1 MGEQERDMN
10 FEEQI
15 ISLDRVLQ
23 VLREEENVEVLLE
36 TILSYLQNLFDYR
49 VIWIGLYDRVDHRLF
64 GKGGIAPGDNSLL
77 KQRFTLNPGD
87 LLEQVVIQLQPVS
100 VADLREEAR
109 AGEWRKAAVTLNI
122 QGTTIFP
129 LRYKDRCY
137 GVVLLG
143 AEACGAFPKAQEK
156 AVMNLVFAELATTL
170 HQIEVDWQRQ
180 QTRRPEEPLLMLIS
194 ELGKIRSLDQCLQ
207 AIVEQTH
214 QFIDPARTNV
224 YWFERERRYFWR
236 RVSNRQVAPGLTAG
250 NRPASGITVQDLG
263 GFYQALVNEQIVWIG
278 ESHSSL
284 RSQVTGRLM
293 KQIRARSLLAAPIV
307 LEKEL
312 LGFLAVEANEP
323 RIWQEDEKSYLRG
336 AAQLVALT
344 APLSE
349 MEDQMR
355 QVEVDRELTTGVAHA
370 IYSVADWLKTL
381 KVTSEKLCDRLN
393 AEHFLLVRRD
403 PDRGYFEILW
413 QNQLPHRRKLTS
425 PLKAVN
431 VSEIQLLE
439 ESEVAIAIENWEED
453 KRLATWRDS
462 LGDLGVRSLLVCSTG
477 KKAGFEPE
485 REPENEGELSTILMQ
500 DSTIKH
506 KNSAKGLVVIGHNAA
521 RTWNRSERELIAIA
535 SQQLGLSL
543 HQWELQQEIQ
553 SQHKFYQTLESGL
566 AILQQAHSSQGQH
579 QLSEGKLI
587 PGENLILQQ
596 LEHNFTQHIAESVGC
611 PLVALLT
618 WIPGVG
624 ECRISASAV
633 ASPLFALNADVEI
646 AKTDFLIQQTLKADG
661 LLYLNM
667 SDLPLP
673 TKRWLRSPGIGK
685 IMAIALR
692 TAPEYEPT
700 GIVLAADS
708 QSSRWPEMSL
718 DLLSVLSAQLAWS
731 RRYLT
736 VQTILELRREEL
748 EWLNWYKQRRL
759 EELYRTVG
767 TGIKQLGE
775 LSQSVP
781 GLKGEQKDTLTTLRY
796 QQLLRQIGNAL
807 ASTNILLKQEQ
818 WQLRNTIEI
827 ISAANL
833 IRRSLERV
841 DSLVK
846 QFQIQLQVYRENK
859 DSQPSGQV
867 LSIRGDSIKLELVVY
882 ELLLIACH
890 RSGSGGKIEI
900 RCKPLDEKWLELAI
914 LDNGK
919 IDPQLIIDFNNGA
932 PLDILVPSTLDK
944 PPGQHLIIC
953 QRVVQQME
961 GNLSIEQ
968 LDDGMIVSRLVLPL
982 GSDLN
987 PGKE

>member
-1 MGEQERDMN
+1 MGEKKMSIN
-10 FEEQI
+10 FEEEI
-15 ISLDRVLQ
+15 ISLEQVLQ
-23 VLREEENVEVLLE
+23 IIREEDNVDILLE
-36 TILSYLQNLFDYR
+36 TTLNYLQRLFNYR

-64 GKGGIAPGDNSLL
+64 GKGGVTPGDNSLL

-100 VADLREEAR
+100 VADLREETR
-109 AGEWRKAAVTLNI
+109 AGEWRKAAAILNI

-143 AEACGAFPKAQEK
+143 TEVSGAFPKAGEK
-156 AVMNLVFAELATTL
+156 AQMNLIFGELATTL

-194 ELGKIRSLDQCLQ
+194 QLGKIRSLDQCLE
-207 AIVEQTH
+207 AVVEETH
-214 QFIDPARTNV
+214 QFIDPTRTNV

-250 NRPASGITVQDLG
+250 NRPSSGITVQDLG
-263 GFYQALVNEQIVWIG
+263 GFYEALVNEQIVWIG

-336 AAQLVALT
+336 AAQLVGLT
-344 APLSE
+344 APLSQ

-355 QVEVDRELTTGVAHA
+355 QSEIDRDLTTGVARP
-370 IYSVADWLKTL
+370 IYNHADWLEML
-381 KVTSEKLCDRLN
+381 RVTSKKLCDRLK
-393 AEHFLLVRRD
+393 AEVFLLLRRD
-403 PDRGYFEILW
+403 PDRDRFEIIW
-413 QNQLPHRRKLTS
+413 QNQLPNRRKLAS
-425 PLKAVN
+425 PLKALN
-431 VSEIQLLE
+431 TLEIKMLE
-439 ESEVAIAIENWEED
+439 ENSALMVIENWEED
-453 KRLATWRDS
+453 QRLTAWRDS
-462 LGDLGVRSLLVCSTG
+462 LADLGVRSLLVCST
-477 KKAGFEPE
+477 E
-485 REPENEGELSTILMQ
+485 RKGEENLSREEDPDFLGEDDATLLTPNSPLNHNNY
-500 DSTIKH
+500 KH
-506 KNSAKGLVVIGHNAA
+506 SLVVIGHDAA
-521 RTWNRSERELIAIA
+521 RTWHRTEQELMAIV
-535 SQQLGLSL
+535 SQQIGLSL
-543 HQWELQQEIQ
+543 HQWNLQQEIQ
-553 SQHKFYQTLESGL
+553 NQHKFYQTLESGL
-566 AILQQAHSSQGQH
+566 AILQQAHSNQAVY
-579 QLSEGKLI
+579 QLSEGQLI
-587 PGENLILQQ
+587 PGENLILKQ
-596 LEHNFTQHIAESVGC
+596 LENNFTQHIAQSVGC

-618 WIPGVG
+618 WTPGSG
-624 ECRISASAV
+624 ECRITASAV
-633 ASPLFALNADVEI
+633 ATPLFALNADVVI
-646 AKTDFLIQQTLKADG
+646 PVKNDFLIQQALKADG

-700 GIVLAADS
+700 GIVLAADA

-718 DLLSVLSAQLAWS
+718 DLLSILSAQLAWS

-736 VQTILELRREEL
+736 VQTMLELRREEL

-767 TGIKQLGE
+767 SGVKQLGE

-781 GLKGEQKDTLTTLRY
+781 GLKSTQKDTLITLRY

-807 ASTNILLKQEQ
+807 ASTNLLLKQEQ
-818 WQLRNTIEI
+818 WRLHNTVEI

-867 LSIRGDSIKLELVVY
+867 LSICGDSIKLELVVY

-890 RSGSGGKIEI
+890 RSGAGGKIEI
-900 RCKPLDEKWLELAI
+900 HCKPLDEKWLELAI
-914 LDNGK
+914 TDNGS
-919 IDPQLIIDFNNGA
+919 IDPQLVVEFNNGA

-982 GSDLN
+982 GS
-987 PGKE
+987 

>member
-1 MGEQERDMN
+1 MGEQEKSMN
-10 FEEQI
+10 FEEEI
-15 ISLDRVLQ
+15 INLEQVLQ
-23 VLREEENVEVLLE
+23 VLQEEENVDILLE
-36 TILSYLQNLFDYR
+36 TTINYLQRLFNYR

-64 GKGGIAPGDNSLL
+64 GKGGITPGDNSLL
-77 KQRFTLNPGD
+77 KQRFILNPGD

-100 VADLREEAR
+100 VADLRAEAR
-109 AGEWRKAAVTLNI
+109 AGEWRKAAGILNI

-143 AEACGAFPKAQEK
+143 TEICGAFPKAGEK
-156 AVMNLVFAELATTL
+156 AQMNLIFAALATTL
-170 HQIEVDWQRQ
+170 HQIEADWQRQ
-180 QTRRPEEPLLMLIS
+180 QARKPEEPLLMLIS
-194 ELGKIRSLDQCLQ
+194 QLGKIRSLDQSLQ
-207 AIVEQTH
+207 AVVEQTH
-214 QFIDPARTNV
+214 QFIDPTRTNV

-263 GFYQALVNEQIVWIG
+263 GFYQALANEQIVWIG

-336 AAQLVALT
+336 AAQLVGLT
-344 APLSE
+344 APLSQ

-355 QVEVDRELTTGVAHA
+355 QAEIDRDLTTGVARP
-370 IYSVADWLKTL
+370 IYTDADWFETL
-381 KVTSEKLCDRLN
+381 KVTSEKLCDRLK
-393 AEHFLLVRRD
+393 AELFLLLRQDPERD
-403 PDRGYFEILW
+403 HFEIIW
-413 QNQLPHRRKLTS
+413 QNQLPSRRKLAS
-425 PLKAVN
+425 PLKALN
-431 VSEIQLLE
+431 ALEIKMLE
-439 ESEVAIAIENWEED
+439 ENLATIVIENWEED
-453 KRLATWRDS
+453 QRLAGWRDS
-462 LGDLGVRSLLVCSTG
+462 LADVGVRSLLVCSTE
-477 KKAGFEPE
+477 KKGEKNLLSSAGEDF
-485 REPENEGELSTILMQ
+485 LSEEEEQNLLTQNSKINP
-500 DSTIKH
+500 
-506 KNSAKGLVVIGHNAA
+506 KNSAKSLVIIGHDAA
-521 RTWNRSERELIAIA
+521 RTWNRTEQELMAIV

-566 AILQQAHSSQGQH
+566 AILQQAHSNQALY
-579 QLSEGKLI
+579 QLSEGQLI
-587 PGENLILQQ
+587 PGENLILKQ
-596 LEHNFTQHIAESVGC
+596 LEHNFTQHIAQCVGC

-618 WIPGVG
+618 WTPGGG
-624 ECRISASAV
+624 ECRIAASAV
-633 ASPLFALNADVEI
+633 ATPLFALNADVAI
-646 AKTDFLIQQTLKADG
+646 PVKTDFLIQRTLKADG

-700 GIVLAADS
+700 GIVLAADT
-708 QSSRWPEMSL
+708 QGSRWPEMSL
-718 DLLSVLSAQLAWS
+718 DLLSILSAQLAWS

-767 TGIKQLGE
+767 SGVKQLGE

-781 GLKGEQKDTLTTLRY
+781 GLKSTEKDTLITLRY

-818 WQLRNTIEI
+818 WRLHNTVEI
-827 ISAANL
+827 ISAANV

-846 QFQIQLQVYRENK
+846 QFKIQLQVYRENK
-859 DSQPSGQV
+859 DSHPSGQV

-900 RCKPLDEKWLELAI
+900 HCKPLDEKWLELAI
-914 LDNGK
+914 TDNGT
-919 IDPQLIIDFNNGA
+919 IDPKLVVDFNNGA
-932 PLDILVPSTLDK
+932 PMDILLGSTLDK

-982 GSDLN
+982 GS
-987 PGKE
+987 